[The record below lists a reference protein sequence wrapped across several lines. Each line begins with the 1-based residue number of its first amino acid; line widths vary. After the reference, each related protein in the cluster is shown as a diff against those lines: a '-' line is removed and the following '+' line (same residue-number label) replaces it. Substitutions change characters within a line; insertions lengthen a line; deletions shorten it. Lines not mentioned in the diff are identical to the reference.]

1 MLKQACFLI
10 LLGLLACGDDSASD
24 AGADTGDLT
33 DVPQQDAPE
42 LDAPQADTGVD
53 ARGDD
58 AGPDGGD
65 AGPEMDAGTDAGPS
79 LPGTSVDTYG
89 CACDGVTDDTEC
101 LLEALA
107 DFDAWDNRTLE
118 WPADATCIA
127 ANLTW
132 AAPTG
137 EEGSP
142 FILRGNGSVLKAP
155 DGHPVRATSPWDPI
169 MRVNGGQWLVFDNLN
184 LDGNRDTRV
193 PAENPS
199 HSILIMS
206 SRDVLIESMESVD
219 SVTDG
224 IYIASRSA
232 SDLESRPQRIIV
244 RNPIVRRAY
253 RNNISIINCVDC
265 EVRGDANGIDSTCQ
279 LTDAQGTP
287 PQAGID
293 FEPNLSN
300 VAPAILNNTL
310 DGCYISGNYG
320 TGILLHNA
328 GEPRGITVRNNTV
341 EGERR
346 TFRAT
351 CGAAMHLG
359 SNEVLIENN
368 VFQNYNIDPECRAMF
383 DWGALGAMPT
393 TTTFRNNRIEN
404 VRFESGSTH
413 LFRIHPANQGGHTIT
428 GNTLV
433 NVGTDEGGD
442 WCLDGSGDAS
452 LIEDNTIDG
461 VVQSPNPGC
470 P

>member
-1 MLKQACFLI
+1 MVLALV
-10 LLGLLACGDDSASD
+10 ACGDDSTSD
-24 AGADTGDLT
+24 AGADVGGPDAPLL
-33 DVPQQDAPE
+33 DAPE
-42 LDAPQADTGVD
+42 LDAPDVGAHDVGAVD
-53 ARGDD
+53 ATTD
-58 AGPDGGD
+58 AGPN
-65 AGPEMDAGTDAGPS
+65 MDAAADTGTDAGPS
-79 LPGTSVDTYG
+79 LPGTSVASYG

-107 DFDAWDNRTLE
+107 DFDAWNNRTLE

-137 EEGSP
+137 EESSP
-142 FILRGNGSVLKAP
+142 FILRGNGAVLKAP

-169 MRVNGGQWLVFDNLN
+169 MRVNGGQWLVFDDLN

-206 SRDVLIESMESVD
+206 SRDVLIESMD
-219 SVTDG
+219 SIDAVADG

-232 SDLESRPQRIIV
+232 EDLESRPQRIIV

-265 EVRGDANGIDSTCQ
+265 EVSGDGNGTDSTCQ
-279 LTDAQGTP
+279 LTGAQGTP

-293 FEPNLSN
+293 FEPNRSN

-351 CGAAMHLG
+351 CGAAMHLA
-359 SNEVLIENN
+359 SNDVLIEDN
-368 VFQNYNIDPECRAMF
+368 VFQNYDIDPECRAMF
-383 DWGALGAMPT
+383 DWGALSETPST
-393 TTTFRNNRIEN
+393 TVFRNNRIEN

-413 LFRIHPANQGGHTIT
+413 LFRIHPVNQGGHTIT

-452 LIEDNTIDG
+452 LFEDNTIDG
-461 VVQSPNPGC
+461 VLQSPNPGC